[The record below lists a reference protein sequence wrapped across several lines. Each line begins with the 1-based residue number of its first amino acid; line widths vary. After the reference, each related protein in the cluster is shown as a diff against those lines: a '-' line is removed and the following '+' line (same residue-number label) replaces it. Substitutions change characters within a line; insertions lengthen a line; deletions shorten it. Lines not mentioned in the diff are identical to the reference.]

1 MKIFSFIQQDVEKLT
16 LENRGLKEEANKAQ
30 NEVVDLRSEVR
41 KLRYSPIVSTAEEK
55 KRQADQKNMALKSE
69 MNMLQHENED
79 LKKLVGSLKYGS
91 HPGNADGGCQQK
103 LSGKVGLF
111 FETYTRGMKKSL
123 INDVRYIE
131 VQINLFFTLPYI
143 YCIFEEI

>member
-16 LENRGLKEEANKAQ
+16 LEIRGLKEEANKAQ

-41 KLRYSPIVSTAEEK
+41 KLRYSLIVSTAEEK

-103 LSGKVGLF
+103 LSGKLDCF
-111 FETYTRGMKKSL
+111 LKH
-123 INDVRYIE
+123 
-131 VQINLFFTLPYI
+131 TL
-143 YCIFEEI
+143 EG

>member
-91 HPGNADGGCQQK
+91 HPGNVDGGCQQK
-103 LSGKVGLF
+103 LSGKLDCF
-111 FETYTRGMKKSL
+111 LKH
-123 INDVRYIE
+123 
-131 VQINLFFTLPYI
+131 TL
-143 YCIFEEI
+143 EG